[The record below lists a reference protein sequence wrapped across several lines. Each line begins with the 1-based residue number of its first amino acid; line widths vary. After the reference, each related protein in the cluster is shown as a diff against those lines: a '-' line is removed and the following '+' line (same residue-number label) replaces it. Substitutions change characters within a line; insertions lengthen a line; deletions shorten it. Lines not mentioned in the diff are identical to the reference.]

1 MINKFNM
8 QQMLIDKIVNLDM
21 RGYSVSITHSIGA
34 TYEQNLQCCEVMDS
48 ILKGSEYTVR
58 DNP

>member
-1 MINKFNM
+1 M